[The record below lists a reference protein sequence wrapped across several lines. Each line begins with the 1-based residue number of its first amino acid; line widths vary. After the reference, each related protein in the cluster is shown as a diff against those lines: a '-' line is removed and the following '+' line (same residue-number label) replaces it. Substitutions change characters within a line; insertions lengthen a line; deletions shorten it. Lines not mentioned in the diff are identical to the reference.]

1 MTEKAL
7 PTRVLGSNII
17 SFAKNI
23 NFILE
28 IQLFYKY
35 NGNIIIN
42 FLNALLMSVS
52 FVTILI
58 QPHKFL
64 SVIVSLLKVNL
75 MTN

>member
-1 MTEKAL
+1 MTERAL
-7 PTRVLGSNII
+7 STRVLGSNII
-17 SFAKNI
+17 SFAKNT

-35 NGNIIIN
+35 NGNIIN

-58 QPHKFL
+58 QPRKFL

-75 MTN
+75 MKN